1 MAQEVSKFEEASHPG
16 LRKLWSIGARL
27 LNAYDRLANAIRE
40 HRDQKGDDRCWLDD
54 VNLYAALADG
64 RESDLRLPPE
74 PEFLESC
81 RRYWRQRQ
89 CPATAGTMRT
99 GEKTIAQL
107 QAEIESLR
115 AERDSLRAQLQAEA
129 AARAGVEGER
139 DDGRA
144 RADEAVGS
152 LDQLADLLA
161 DSVELPIGQTDAV
174 ERLNEIIDQ
183 LASRRK
189 GVRDGD

>member
-1 MAQEVSKFEEASHPG
+1 
-16 LRKLWSIGARL
+16 
-27 LNAYDRLANAIRE
+27 
-40 HRDQKGDDRCWLDD
+40 
-54 VNLYAALADG
+54 
-64 RESDLRLPPE
+64 
-74 PEFLESC
+74 
-81 RRYWRQRQ
+81 
-89 CPATAGTMRT
+89 MRT